1 MIELKNLT
9 IEHKIKKGIFKA
21 VDDLS
26 LKVDE
31 SQSLGL
37 VGESGSGKSS
47 ILKAI
52 MGLDVITSP
61 SQINIGNFKL
71 TNNKRSKD
79 FYRLI
84 GMVFQDPYASLHPRH
99 TIDRA
104 LNEPLI
110 IHKIKDK
117 EAKIKKVL
125 DDVSLS
131 TSFRFRYPHELSGG
145 QRQRVAIARVLLLNP
160 KIILLDEV
168 TSALDVSVQA
178 EVLNLLNDLR
188 IEHNLTY
195 IFVSHDLSVVS
206 FMCNEVGVIKSG
218 KLIEIAKVGKNGDL
232 MVKDS
237 YSKELAAASL
247 F

>member
-52 MGLDVITSP
+52 MGLDAITSP